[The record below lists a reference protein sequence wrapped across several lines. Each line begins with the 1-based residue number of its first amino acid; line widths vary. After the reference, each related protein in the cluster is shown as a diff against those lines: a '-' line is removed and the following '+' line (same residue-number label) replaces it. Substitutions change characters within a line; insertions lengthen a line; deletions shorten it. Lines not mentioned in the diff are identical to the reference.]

1 MRRVRRTRH
10 LFFRVLDDGTTVAL
24 SVLCGAEVP
33 LDEAQLS
40 TLRAIP
46 ADRWQDAALA
56 GSVEDLTVLA
66 DAGLVVTD
74 SLAPRWA
81 EVRRRDEQLAAPAW
95 NRYSALFH
103 AFTRWSGVRAVVSGT
118 QPLPTTPDRWPP
130 PPHFHSVLDD
140 AAARIDLPVD
150 DPGRPLYDVL
160 TARTTTREFD
170 RTRSLSLEQLSTVLR
185 YVWGAHGTRP
195 LRDPLVILKKTSP
208 SGGAQ
213 HPSEVYPLV
222 RDVAGVAPG
231 LYHYSVEHHALEPVE
246 AMAEDR
252 VRELVSQFSAGQDFF
267 AGAHVVFLMTA
278 RYGRT
283 FWKYRAHAKAY
294 RTVVLDAAFLSQTLY
309 LVCTELGLGAFV
321 TGAINELDI
330 DDHLGLPA
338 FTEGTVLM
346 TGCGIPAPS
355 TGRAGFLPY
364 RPPRD

>member
-1 MRRVRRTRH
+1 
-10 LFFRVLDDGTTVAL
+10 
-24 SVLCGAEVP
+24 
-33 LDEAQLS
+33 
-40 TLRAIP
+40 
-46 ADRWQDAALA
+46 
-56 GSVEDLTVLA
+56 
-66 DAGLVVTD
+66 
-74 SLAPRWA
+74 
-81 EVRRRDEQLAAPAW
+81 
-95 NRYSALFH
+95 
-103 AFTRWSGVRAVVSGT
+103 VSGT

-140 AAARIDLPVD
+140 GAERVDLPVD
-150 DPGRPLYDVL
+150 EPARPLYDVL

-170 RTRSLSLEQLSTVLR
+170 RTQSLSLEHLSTVLR

-213 HPSEVYPLV
+213 HPGEVYPLV

-231 LYHYSVEHHALEPVE
+231 LYHYSVEHHALEPIE

-267 AGAHVVFLMTA
+267 TGAHVVFLMTA

-321 TGAINELDI
+321 TGAINEVDI

-346 TGCGIPAPS
+346 TGCGVPAPS
-355 TGRAGFLPY
+355 SGRAGFLPY